1 LATTVKV
8 AVWPTVTVTFA
19 GCVVI
24 EGFVEAASTV
34 RVTTLLGA
42 LPFELLT
49 VTWIFALLSDEVVA
63 AVVYVAEFVPTFI
76 PFLVH

>member
-1 LATTVKV
+1 
-8 AVWPTVTVTFA
+8 VTVTFA

-34 RVTTLLGA
+34 RVTMLLGA

-49 VTWIFALLSDEVVA
+49 VT
-63 AVVYVAEFVPTFI
+63 
-76 PFLVH
+76 